1 MSSAFDMSNSIS
13 ESSNHL
19 PYGPS
24 NVSAITNL
32 SEGPITEFS
41 ESTKP
46 SKSARVTRKH
56 SVTLATQSSE
66 RRSGGKAPLRRRGA
80 AIATTPMRGVA
91 LLAVKPNAM
100 ATFFFNPDAPSD
112 PLLEGPIFVSII
124 SVSRFSV

>member
-1 MSSAFDMSNSIS
+1 MQKSDHAAKDVPFSAVSSDMSSAFDMANSIS

-24 NVSAITNL
+24 NVSAITDL

-56 SVTLATQSSE
+56 SVTLATRSSE
-66 RRSGGKAPLRRRGA
+66 RRSGGKAPLCRR
-80 AIATTPMRGVA
+80 
-91 LLAVKPNAM
+91 
-100 ATFFFNPDAPSD
+100 
-112 PLLEGPIFVSII
+112 
-124 SVSRFSV
+124 